1 MENMG
6 QKIRRY
12 RVGCGLK
19 VYELA
24 KKVGV
29 NPVYIT
35 QIEKHNKF
43 PSPAIMKKIT
53 DLLAEPGLFRMYLKL
68 KYPLVYK
75 QVKKEDA
82 YRKSEFR
89 EIEKEFTT
97 NEYTAEADRKLQGRI
112 SIYEARVRRSEAN
125 LKKIRELHL
134 KIKNT
139 AKQRARS

>member
-1 MENMG
+1 MESIG
-6 QKIRRY
+6 QKIRRR
-12 RVGCGLK
+12 RVERGLK
-19 VYELA
+19 VYDLA

-68 KYPLVYK
+68 KYPLVYG
-75 QVKKEDA
+75 QVKKEDT
-82 YRKSEFR
+82 YLDSEFR

-97 NEYTAEADRKLQGRI
+97 NEYTAEADRKLQRRI
-112 SIYEARVRRSEAN
+112 SIYEARVRRSETN
-125 LKKIRELHL
+125 LRKIRELHL
-134 KIKNT
+134 KLKNT
-139 AKQRARS
+139 ARQRAGS